1 MTALQLRSRLIE
13 LIRQEGDTKLLEL
26 VGRLLEK
33 SDKQDSL
40 RAIMTER
47 TLRGEEDIAAG
58 RTLTHEQAVA
68 RVKAHISKRKA

>member
-1 MTALQLRSRLIE
+1 MTAVQLKTRLIE
-13 LIRQEGDTKLLEL
+13 LIQKEGDTSLLQL

-33 SDKQDSL
+33 DSKKDSL
-40 RAIMTER
+40 RALMTAR

-68 RVKAHISKRKA
+68 RVKAHIRKQKA

>member
-58 RTLTHEQAVA
+58 RTLTHEQTVA
-68 RVKAHISKRKA
+68 RVKAHISRRKA

>member
-1 MTALQLRSRLIE
+1 MTAVQLKTRLIE
-13 LIRQEGDTKLLEL
+13 LIQKEGDTSLLQL

-33 SDKQDSL
+33 ESKKDSL
-40 RAIMTER
+40 RALMTAR

-68 RVKAHISKRKA
+68 RVKAHIRKQKA

>member
-1 MTALQLRSRLIE
+1 MTAVQLKSRLIE
-13 LIRQEGDTKLLEL
+13 LIQKEGDTSLLQL

-33 SDKQDSL
+33 ESKKDSL
-40 RAIMTER
+40 RALMTAR

-68 RVKAHISKRKA
+68 RVKAHIRKQKA